1 MKKSIIKLSI
11 FVLILG
17 FVAPTIF
24 ARTDVIGEIV
34 YMIGTPRILRNSGPI
49 NQRISIGF
57 PIENFDLVS
66 VPANGIVEVSLRS
79 ATGFQSRITIRG
91 GSTMSFDLTSLQS
104 TQQGSIHVMRGTVSL
119 DVAGMNRNS
128 RLNVRTGTATM
139 GVRGTKFDVTTA
151 PTGEVLVSTS
161 EGRVAVETDQGQT
174 FFSEPGRVV
183 QLIDERWAEVPVRV
197 TDLETFIRTWNAD
210 RIDALRAN
218 FPRAVRNYASRYIDY
233 RDRFIQAYIQ
243 LMSNRTVI
251 QKWIREDQENRVGTT
266 IEQLREKRQIAGA
279 LLDIRRVLFFFERIY
294 YRVLELEEYFGQGFG
309 DGVID
314 GNLTISGFFREVQAE
329 QDLFEQRMQEI
340 RYVNKLYAL
349 RNDGRGPLDLF

>member
-1 MKKSIIKLSI
+1 MKKLSL
-11 FVLILG
+11 LILFILVLTG
-17 FVAPTIF
+17 ISAPALF

-34 YMIGTPRILRNSGPI
+34 YMIGTPRIMRNSGAVT
-49 NQRISIGF
+49 QRIGIGF

-91 GSTMSFDLTSLQS
+91 GSTMSFDITSLQS
-104 TQQGSIHVMRGTVSL
+104 TQQGSIQLMRGTVSV

-151 PTGEVLVSTS
+151 PTGEVLVSTT

-183 QLIDERWAEVPVRV
+183 QLIDERWSEVPVRV
-197 TDLETFIRTWNAD
+197 TDLETFIRTWNAE

-218 FPRAVRNYASRYIDY
+218 FPRAVRNYATRYFDY

-243 LMSNRTVI
+243 LMRNRAVI
-251 QKWIREDQENRVGTT
+251 QKWIQEDQENRVGTT

-279 LLDIRRVLFFFERIY
+279 LLNIRRVLFFFERIY
-294 YRVLELEEYFGQGFG
+294 FRVLELEEYFGQGFG
-309 DGVID
+309 DGVIE
-314 GNLTISGFFREVQAE
+314 GNLTISGFFREVRAE
-329 QDLFEQRMQEI
+329 RDLFEQRMQEI
-340 RYVNKLYAL
+340 RYINKLFAL
-349 RNDGRGPLDLF
+349 RNDGRGPFDLF